1 MALATAF
8 GVSAAITI
16 VFNKVLAWL
25 KNAPNSF
32 IASLT
37 AHHRTT
43 HGLVDVAVFL
53 AVASDS
59 GPVARDA
66 ATFASQ
72 VIVTPGNYGTDKS
85 ATIDAINVLSR
96 DSGCA

>member
-1 MALATAF
+1 MALAVAF

-16 VFNKVLAWL
+16 VFNTVLAWL
-25 KNAPNSF
+25 KKCTHF

-53 AVASDS
+53 AVANDS
-59 GPVARDA
+59 
-66 ATFASQ
+66 
-72 VIVTPGNYGTDKS
+72 
-85 ATIDAINVLSR
+85 
-96 DSGCA
+96 